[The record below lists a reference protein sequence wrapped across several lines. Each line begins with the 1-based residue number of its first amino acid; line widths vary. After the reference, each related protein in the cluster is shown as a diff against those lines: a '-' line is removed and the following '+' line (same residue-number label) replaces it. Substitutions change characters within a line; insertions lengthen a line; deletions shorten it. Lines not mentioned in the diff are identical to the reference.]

1 MDGAIHAATA
11 RQRGIRGIHNGV
23 RRHARNVSGGQLQRF
38 SGGRGPLHRMQPPRC
53 CYYLPMAYEPGD
65 RPTILS
71 KQFLMTFG
79 IGLWVIAMAV
89 ALIFVLQRGSHVE
102 LKGAIL
108 KVRTMGVD
116 DNSSLA
122 VVDFRFVN
130 SSDIPFV
137 VRSVDVSATGADGA
151 NYTSMSVP
159 EVDAKRIFEY
169 YPILGQKFNA
179 SLIARDRIPGRKS
192 EDRMIVARFEM
203 PVAKLDA
210 RTNLKIR
217 IEDVDGPVSELV
229 EK

>member
-1 MDGAIHAATA
+1 
-11 RQRGIRGIHNGV
+11 
-23 RRHARNVSGGQLQRF
+23 
-38 SGGRGPLHRMQPPRC
+38 
-53 CYYLPMAYEPGD
+53 MAGYEPGD

-71 KQFLMTFG
+71 KQFLLTFG
-79 IGLWVIAMAV
+79 IGLVVILIAV
-89 ALIFVLQRGSHVE
+89 VGILYLQRGSHVE

-108 KVRTMGVD
+108 KVRTMGSD
-116 DNSSLA
+116 ENSSLA
-122 VVDFRFVN
+122 VVDFRFAN
-130 SSDIPFV
+130 PSDIPFV
-137 VRSVDVSATGADGA
+137 VRSVDVTATGAGGA

-169 YPILGQKFNA
+169 YPVLGPKYNA
-179 SLIARDRIPGRKS
+179 SLITRDRIPGRKS
-192 EDRMIVARFEM
+192 EDRMIVARFEI

>member
-1 MDGAIHAATA
+1 
-11 RQRGIRGIHNGV
+11 
-23 RRHARNVSGGQLQRF
+23 
-38 SGGRGPLHRMQPPRC
+38 
-53 CYYLPMAYEPGD
+53 MAGYEPGD

-71 KQFLMTFG
+71 KQFLLTFG
-79 IGLWVIAMAV
+79 IGLVVILIAV
-89 ALIFVLQRGSHVE
+89 AGILYLQRGSHVE

-122 VVDFRFVN
+122 VVDFRFAN
-130 SSDIPFV
+130 PSNYPFV
-137 VRSVDVSATGADGA
+137 VRSVDVSATGADGQ
-151 NYTSMSVP
+151 NYTSTPVS

-179 SLIARDRIPGRKS
+179 SLLTRDKIPGQHS
-192 EDRMIVARFEM
+192 EDRMIVARFEV
-203 PVAKLDA
+203 PIVKLDA

-217 IEDVDGPVSELV
+217 IEDVDGPVSELA

>member
-1 MDGAIHAATA
+1 
-11 RQRGIRGIHNGV
+11 
-23 RRHARNVSGGQLQRF
+23 
-38 SGGRGPLHRMQPPRC
+38 
-53 CYYLPMAYEPGD
+53 MAGYEPGD

-71 KQFLMTFG
+71 KQFLLTFG
-79 IGLWVIAMAV
+79 IGLAVILIVV
-89 ALIFVLQRGSHVE
+89 AGILYLQRGAHVE

-108 KVRTMGVD
+108 KVRTMGMD

-130 SSDIPFV
+130 PSDYPFV
-137 VRSVDVSATGADGA
+137 VRSVDVTATVDGQ
-151 NYTSMSVP
+151 NSSSTPVP

-169 YPILGQKFNA
+169 YPILGQKFNT
-179 SLIARDRIPGRKS
+179 SLLTRDKIPGRKS

>member
-1 MDGAIHAATA
+1 
-11 RQRGIRGIHNGV
+11 
-23 RRHARNVSGGQLQRF
+23 
-38 SGGRGPLHRMQPPRC
+38 
-53 CYYLPMAYEPGD
+53 MAGYEPGD

-71 KQFLMTFG
+71 KQFLLTFG
-79 IGLWVIAMAV
+79 VGLVVILIAV
-89 ALIFVLQRGSHVE
+89 AGIMYLQRGAHVE

-108 KVRTMGVD
+108 KVRTMGMD
-116 DNSSLA
+116 DSSSLV

-130 SSDIPFV
+130 PSDYPFV
-137 VRSVDVSATGADGA
+137 VRSVDVTATVDGQSL
-151 NYTSMSVP
+151 TSTPVP

-169 YPILGQKFNA
+169 YPILGQKFNV
-179 SLIARDRIPGRKS
+179 SLLTRDRIPGRKT
-192 EDRMIVARFEM
+192 EDRMIATRFEV

>member
-1 MDGAIHAATA
+1 
-11 RQRGIRGIHNGV
+11 
-23 RRHARNVSGGQLQRF
+23 
-38 SGGRGPLHRMQPPRC
+38 
-53 CYYLPMAYEPGD
+53 MAGYEPGD

-71 KQFLMTFG
+71 KQFLLTFG
-79 IGLWVIAMAV
+79 IGLVVI
-89 ALIFVLQRGSHVE
+89 LIFVAGILYLQRGAHVE

-108 KVRTMGVD
+108 KVRTMGMD

-122 VVDFRFVN
+122 VVDFRFAN
-130 SSDIPFV
+130 PSDVPFV
-137 VRSVDVSATGADGA
+137 VRSVDVSATGADKQ
-151 NYTSMSVP
+151 NYTSTPVP

-169 YPILGQKFNA
+169 YPILGPKFNA
-179 SLIARDRIPGRKS
+179 SLITGDKIPGRRS

-217 IEDVDGPVSELV
+217 VEDVDGPVSELV